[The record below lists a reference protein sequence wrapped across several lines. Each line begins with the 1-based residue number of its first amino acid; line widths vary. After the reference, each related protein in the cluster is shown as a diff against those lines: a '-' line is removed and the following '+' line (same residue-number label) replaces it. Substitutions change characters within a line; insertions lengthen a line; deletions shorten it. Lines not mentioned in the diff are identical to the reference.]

1 MRNILGLMVVVV
13 GTLTTSITLGAD
25 EKKDAEA
32 GPIKPAAVN
41 LGRPVDYERD
51 VYPVLEANCIACH
64 NVAIDEGSLNLEEV
78 ELMLKGGKHGAALVP
93 KEPDKSLIYKLA
105 ARSQKPA
112 MPPLPNE
119 MDAHVLTP
127 NELGILRQWIVEGAA
142 GGAGG
147 DVKMVNWQP
156 LPSEVR
162 SIYAI
167 SLSPWARF
175 AAAGRANQIN
185 VYDLGTGRDVA
196 SLKDPHLQSLQ
207 FDGQPMYPRGAAHRD
222 FVHSLAFSP
231 DGRTVASGGYRV
243 VKLWQR
249 PDDLSV
255 AKIDG
260 LGSVVAT
267 AVTANGQLA
276 AFASAD
282 NSVKLVN
289 VADGKTTHTLT
300 GATAPASG
308 LSFTA
313 DGSLLVGG
321 SQDKI
326 IRAWKTA
333 DGSLAWQR
341 ETPAAIHDVL
351 LTPDGAQVLTAHADN
366 MVRLWPTG
374 PVPTGDDVKP
384 EEANQPVREFKGHGK
399 PVTSLAWLP
408 NATQFV
414 SGSEDNTFRQ
424 WDLNNGRQIR
434 SFSHGSPVQDVAV
447 RPDGK
452 FFAAVGQNS
461 QAKLYDTNGRAV
473 ATMEGNLS
481 AQHAVTEATEA
492 KAVIDSQVKFADT
505 ALKAA
510 EKNLTDREA
519 AVKTA
524 KEAQTKAVEGLKEP
538 QKKFTEAETKLK
550 AAKDELAKKADDAG
564 LQKKVADAQKEFDK
578 QQAELKKATDAKT
591 SADRSVALAEKA
603 IPKAKERVATEK
615 AELEAKTKQQT
626 TLTAQEAEAKKAEQ
640 AARKPFQSV
649 AFSADGKL
657 LATAGEDQAVHL
669 WNAETGE
676 ALEMIFGHSGAIT
689 SLVFLDADRL
699 LSVAADQTA
708 RVWDT
713 TPDWKL
719 VATLGGNSD
728 EPTDVTASPLSDR
741 VLSLDFSRDGKKL
754 AAGSGE
760 PSRSGEIVIWDVE
773 KQTVTQTIADA
784 HSDTV
789 LGLEFNRDGSKIVS
803 GGADKFVKIF
813 QVDDGKF
820 VRSFEGHTHHVMD
833 VSWRADGQ
841 RLASAGA
848 DNVIKVWNV
857 ETGEQVTTITGHG
870 KQVTSV
876 QFVGTGDNVIT
887 GGGDKSVRLYTASNR
902 RQVRTF
908 GGATDY
914 VYSVASSRDGN
925 VIVAGG
931 EDGVLR
937 VWDEKGQSRFTFAP
951 PEPVV
956 DPNAQAA
963 K

>member
-1 MRNILGLMVVVV
+1 MRKNFGITAIIVVNLM
-13 GTLTTSITLGAD
+13 TTIAFAAD
-25 EKKDAEA
+25 DKKDAKA

-51 VYPVLEANCIACH
+51 VYPMLESNCIACH
-64 NVAIDEGSLNLEEV
+64 NVAIDEGKLNLEEV
-78 ELMLKGGKHGAALVP
+78 ELMIKGGKSGAALVP
-93 KEPDKSLIYKLA
+93 KEPDKSLVYKLA
-105 ARSQKPA
+105 ARGQKPA

-119 MDAHVLTP
+119 MDAHALTP
-127 NELGILRQWIVEGAA
+127 DELGILRQWIIEGAT
-142 GGAGG
+142 GGSGD

-156 LPSEVR
+156 LPSDVQ
-162 SIYAI
+162 SLYAI

-175 AAAGRANQIN
+175 AAAGRANQIH
-185 VYDLGTGRDVA
+185 VYDLGTGREVA
-196 SLKDPHLQSLQ
+196 NLKDPHLQSLQ
-207 FDGQPMYPRGAAHRD
+207 FNGQAMYPKGAAHRD

-231 DGRTVASGGYRV
+231 DGRTLASGGYRV

-249 PDDLSV
+249 PEDLTTS
-255 AKIDG
+255 KIEG
-260 LGSVVAT
+260 LGSVIAT
-267 AVTANGQLA
+267 VVSPNGQLA

-289 VADGKTTHTLT
+289 LADGKTTHTLT
-300 GATAPASG
+300 GATGPVNG
-308 LSFTA
+308 LSFSQ

-321 SQDKI
+321 SADKI
-326 IRAWKTA
+326 VRAWKTA
-333 DGSLAWQR
+333 DGALAWQR

-351 LTPDGAQVLTAHADN
+351 VTKDGGQILTAHADN
-366 MVRLWPTG
+366 LVRLWPAG
-374 PVPTGDDVKP
+374 AVPTGDDVKP
-384 EEANQPVREFKGHGK
+384 EEANKPVREFKGHGK

-414 SGSEDNTFRQ
+414 SGSDDNTFRQ

-434 SFSHGSPVQDVAV
+434 SFNHGSPVRDVAV

-452 FFAAVGQNS
+452 FFAAVGQNG
-461 QAKLYDTNGRAV
+461 QAKLYDANGKAI
-473 ATMEGNLS
+473 ATMEGNLA

-492 KAVIDSQVKFADT
+492 KAVIDSQVKFADA

-519 AVKTA
+519 AVKSA
-524 KEAQTKAVEGLKEP
+524 KEAQTKAVEALKDP
-538 QKKFTEAETKLK
+538 QKKFTDAETKLK
-550 AAKDELAKKADDAG
+550 AAKDELAKKADDAK
-564 LQKKVADAQKEFDK
+564 LQKKVADAQKEFDR

-591 SADRSVALAEKA
+591 AADRSVKLAEKA
-603 IPKAKERVATEK
+603 IPKAKERVETEK
-615 AELEAKTKQQT
+615 TELDEKKKQQT
-626 TLTAQEAEAKKAEQ
+626 AATTQEADAKKAEQ

-657 LATAGEDQAVHL
+657 LATAGEDQAIHL
-669 WNAETGE
+669 WNSENGN
-676 ALEMIFGHSGAIT
+676 ALESLAGHSGAVS
-689 SLVFLDADRL
+689 SLRFLDADRL
-699 LSVAADQTA
+699 LSVSADQTA

-713 TPDWKL
+713 TPEWKL
-719 VATLGGNSD
+719 IATLGGNAD
-728 EPTDVTASPLSDR
+728 EPTDVTASPISDR
-741 VLSLDFSRDGKKL
+741 VLSLDFSHDGKKL

-760 PSRSGEIVIWDVE
+760 PSRSGGIVIWDLE
-773 KQTVTQTIADA
+773 KQSVAKSIEDA

-789 LGLEFNRDGSKIVS
+789 LGLEFNRDGSQIVS
-803 GGADKFVKIF
+803 GGADKFVKVF
-813 QVDDGKF
+813 NVEDGQF

-870 KQVTSV
+870 KQVTSL
-876 QFVGTGDNVIT
+876 QFVGTSDNVIT

-902 RQVRTF
+902 RQVRSF

-914 VYSVASSRDGN
+914 VYSVAASRDGKLF
-925 VIVAGG
+925 VAGG

-937 VWDEKGQSRFTFAP
+937 VWNDKGQAVLTFAP
-951 PEPVV
+951 PEPAT
-956 DPNAQAA
+956 DPKTQAA

>member
-1 MRNILGLMVVVV
+1 MRNIFRISAIVV
-13 GTLTTSITLGAD
+13 GLSMTTFAFAAD
-25 EKKDAEA
+25 EKKDAET

-64 NVAIDEGSLNLEEV
+64 NVAIDEGKLNLEEV
-78 ELMLKGGKHGAALVP
+78 ELMLKGGKTGAALVP

-105 ARSQKPA
+105 ARGQKPA

-119 MDAHVLTP
+119 MDAHALTP
-127 NELGILRQWIVEGAA
+127 NELGILRQWIIEGAA
-142 GGAGG
+142 GGAGS

-156 LPSEVR
+156 LPSEVQ

-167 SLSPWARF
+167 ALSPWARF
-175 AAAGRANQIN
+175 TAAGRANQITM
-185 VYDLGTGRDVA
+185 YDMGTGREVA

-207 FDGQPMYPRGAAHRD
+207 FNGQPMYPSGAAHRD

-231 DGRTVASGGYRV
+231 DGRTLASGGYRV

-249 PDDLSV
+249 PEDLTIS
-255 AKIDG
+255 KIEG
-260 LGSVVAT
+260 LGSIVAT
-267 AVTANGQLA
+267 AVTSNGQLA
-276 AFASAD
+276 AVASAD

-289 VADGKTTHTLT
+289 LADGKTTHTLT
-300 GATAPASG
+300 GATAPVTG
-308 LSFTA
+308 LSFST

-326 IRAWKTA
+326 VRAWKTA

-351 LTPDGAQVLTAHADN
+351 LTADGGQVLTAHADN
-366 MVRLWPTG
+366 LVRLWPAG
-374 PVPTGDDVKP
+374 PVATGDDVKP
-384 EEANQPVREFKGHGK
+384 EEANKPVREFPGHGK
-399 PVTSLAWLP
+399 PVTSLAWVP

-434 SFSHGSPVQDVAV
+434 SFNHGSPVRDVAV

-461 QAKLYDTNGRAV
+461 QAKLYDANGKAI
-473 ATMEGNLS
+473 ATMEGNVL
-481 AQHAVTEATEA
+481 AQRAVTEATEA
-492 KAVIDSQVKFADT
+492 KAVIDSQVKFADA

-519 AVKTA
+519 AVKSA
-524 KEAQTKAVEGLKEP
+524 KEAQTKAVEAIKDP
-538 QKKFTEAETKLK
+538 QKKFTDAETKLK
-550 AAKDELAKKADDAG
+550 AAKDELAKKTDDTG

-578 QQAELKKATDAKT
+578 QEAELKKANDAKT
-591 SADRSVALAEKA
+591 AADRSVELAEKA
-603 IPKAKERVATEK
+603 IPKATERVAAEK
-615 AELEAKTKQQT
+615 AELEAKKQQQTAAT
-626 TLTAQEAEAKKAEQ
+626 TAEAEAKKAEQ
-640 AARKPFQSV
+640 ESRKPFQSV

-657 LATAGEDQAVHL
+657 LATAGEDQAIHL
-669 WNAETGE
+669 WNAETGQ
-676 ALEMIFGHSGAIT
+676 ALERLSGHSGAVA

-699 LSVAADQTA
+699 LSVSADQTA

-719 VATLGGNSD
+719 IGTLGSNAD
-728 EPTDVTASPLSDR
+728 DPADVTMSPLSDR

-760 PSRSGEIVIWDVE
+760 PSRSGELVIFDIE
-773 KQTVTQTIADA
+773 KQSVAKTIEDA
-784 HSDTV
+784 HSDTI
-789 LGLEFNRDGSKIVS
+789 LGVEFNRDGSQIVS
-803 GGADKFVKIF
+803 GGADKFVKVF
-813 QVDDGKF
+813 KVESGEF

-870 KQVTSV
+870 KQVTSL
-876 QFVGTGDNVIT
+876 QFIGTSDDVIT
-887 GGGDKSVRLYTASNR
+887 GGGDKTVRQYTASNR

-914 VYSVASSRDGN
+914 VYSVAASRDGKLF
-925 VIVAGG
+925 VAGG

-937 VWDEKGQSRFTFAP
+937 VWNDKGQAVFTFAA
-951 PEPVV
+951 PEPVA
-956 DPNAQAA
+956 DPNTQAA